1 MKWLL
6 VAVLVIF
13 VLGGI
18 TVATVSV
25 GGFEIEISAFQAVT
39 HYIGLFISA
48 ALESLASAF
57 LYLILPIVVVKVLW
71 EYKAFRKVFK
81 RGMLTSVWLFFG
93 LVGAVLYFVVGFDG
107 EETLAI
113 EISYWCFG
121 IAGLF
126 FIWREVLGF
135 LDRRESKS
143 ESKSEELKL
152 SEDYRRALEE
162 VRRKLRGASIKERED
177 NQLEEIKGDIQ

>member
-18 TVATVSV
+18 SVGTVSV
-25 GGFEIEISAFQAVT
+25 GGMGIAVSAFDALMYFIPKFLAVA
-39 HYIGLFISA
+39 FS
-48 ALESLASAF
+48 SLTSAF

-93 LVGAVLYFVVGFDG
+93 LVGAVLCFVVGFDG
-107 EETLAI
+107 KETLAI

-126 FIWREVLGF
+126 FVWREVLGF

-152 SEDYRRALEE
+152 SDDYRRALEE
-162 VRRKLRGASIKERED
+162 VRRKLRDASIRERED
-177 NQLEEIKGDIQ
+177 KQLEEIKGD